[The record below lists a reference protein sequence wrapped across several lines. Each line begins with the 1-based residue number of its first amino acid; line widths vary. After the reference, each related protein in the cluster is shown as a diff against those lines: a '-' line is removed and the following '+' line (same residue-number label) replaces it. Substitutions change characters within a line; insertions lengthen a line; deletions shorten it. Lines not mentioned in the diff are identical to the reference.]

1 MLWSFQ
7 FSTLY
12 RDVGTQNFPL
22 MIKNSSVD
30 MMAKTGAPW
39 SRCWGAVE
47 SGGDPEG
54 LGQIGPTQQGS
65 FDCSS
70 SIIF

>member
-1 MLWSFQ
+1 MAI
-7 FSTLY
+7 
-12 RDVGTQNFPL
+12 QNFPPT
-22 MIKNSSVD
+22 IKNSSVD

-39 SRCWGAVE
+39 PRCRGAVG

-54 LGQIGPTQQGS
+54 LGRIGPTQRGR
-65 FDCSS
+65 FDSSS